1 MKLYFFQFQYLL
13 LFLFAHYLALI
24 LSSCRLICQLT
35 GEPTVSWYI
44 NEVEIRPSP
53 NRRMYI
59 EQNTSILLIVSASY
73 EDSGE
78 YICRAENKEGVSI
91 SRASLNVMKRKSLI
105 FGKRF
110 LKIKI
115 YYYKFLY
122 KGSTSNLLCSTYL
135 KNDLYSVSKN
145 LKRQNDIFKKLLE

>member
-1 MKLYFFQFQYLL
+1 M
-13 LFLFAHYLALI
+13 LFVFVHYLALI

-44 NEVEIRPSP
+44 NEVEIRPTP

-122 KGSTSNLLCSTYL
+122 KCSTSNLLCSTYL
-135 KNDLYSVSKN
+135 KNVLYSVSKN
-145 LKRQNDIFKKLLE
+145 LKRQNDIIFKKLLE